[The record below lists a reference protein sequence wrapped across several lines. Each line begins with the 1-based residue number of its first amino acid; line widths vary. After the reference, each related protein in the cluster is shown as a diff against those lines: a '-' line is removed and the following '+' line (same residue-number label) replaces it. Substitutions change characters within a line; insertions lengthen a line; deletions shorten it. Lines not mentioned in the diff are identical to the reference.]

1 VRCSRRIA
9 FIFKIRNCVKACGL
23 LRIKKPQCS
32 RIFQQCLS
40 GHWYYM
46 LQTPFDS
53 ILKKR
58 NAIIETLDSFLL
70 HHHSEYDYLY
80 KILRGYSQIES
91 ASLED
96 FYGVPNLARK
106 LLETFMSF
114 RQPGNME
121 LMARLER
128 EKYDPVII
136 SRIFSFV
143 NFHSHGGL
151 DRGEGV
157 DLSLL
162 SETPQAITQIF
173 EFMKVADPKHVERMD
188 ELIAI

>member
-1 VRCSRRIA
+1 
-9 FIFKIRNCVKACGL
+9 
-23 LRIKKPQCS
+23 
-32 RIFQQCLS
+32 
-40 GHWYYM
+40 M